1 MISHWDGYAYPNGGP
16 CWNCGAIAGCFANLL
31 GKPGGN
37 QIVVCFGCMKEDYV
51 LDLKGMGQQL
61 VCREI
66 NNRNVPTCLAMEL
79 DLFRMKGRPYEVN
92 LGSRWFRREQVE
104 AGTFPPLLEK
114 FNEEKFEK
122 ALTDAII
129 MGQITRDHISEWR
142 FSDPEVRRK
151 FEVVIG
157 KKAAIAMDRELAN
170 FVINNKKFVY
180 CQPTLDMFKGVE
192 EAAVL
197 FEAYAAL
204 HDKSGLPLWSSLTE
218 QKRSEY
224 LAAVLLLWGGPNDA
238 TPGHFD
244 WTSAYNF
251 TMTFDDEGQ
260 RIREPSASWLI
271 GQPVEAAYEMMD
283 KVVRQMA
290 RGEILPGSSAG
301 PPPECTDAFKKRC
314 VVWGVLP

>member
-1 MISHWDGYAYPNGGP
+1 M
-16 CWNCGAIAGCFANLL
+16 AGCFAYLF
-31 GKPGGN
+31 GKPDK
-37 QIVVCFGCMKEDYV
+37 QIVVCFGCTHEDYV
-51 LDLKGMGQQL
+51 RELKGKGQQL
-61 VCREI
+61 VSREI
-66 NNRNVPTCLAMEL
+66 NSITSVSKVLAMEL
-79 DLFRMKGRPYEVN
+79 DLFRRNGSSYEVD
-92 LGSRWFRREQVE
+92 LGSRKFDHEEVE
-104 AGTFPPLLEK
+104 EASRLLEK

-170 FVINNKKFVY
+170 FVINNKKFIYV
-180 CQPTLDMFKGVE
+180 QPTLDMFKGVE